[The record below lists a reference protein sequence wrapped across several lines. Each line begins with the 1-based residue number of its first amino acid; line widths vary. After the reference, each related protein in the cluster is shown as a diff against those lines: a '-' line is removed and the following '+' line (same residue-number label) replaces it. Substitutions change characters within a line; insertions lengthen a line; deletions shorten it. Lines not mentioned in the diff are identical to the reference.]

1 MKKHSV
7 LSAALGGFIVISCL
21 CACSNA
27 EKPKAFPAITHRSE
41 AFVAEMTGA
50 TEETTQAAVT
60 QPQTNAVAAT
70 HAADATAPAAT
81 TPPKTGAGVDAAWF
95 DDAVFVGDS
104 VTLKL
109 SYYCEDHP
117 EALSDTQ
124 FFCAGSLSYTNALW
138 PLDDPD
144 AVHPYYQGQNYLTQD
159 CAKVTGAKK
168 VLIMLGLNDIGLSGI
183 DGTMENVHKL
193 IGNIKTASPGVTIY
207 IESVTP
213 MIQGVE
219 GELLN
224 NEKIRELDEKLEQF
238 SNENGYQYLDV
249 YHRLADSDGYLPLA
263 YCSDPEDMGMHFTD
277 EGCVAWIEYLTTHAK
292 GASK

>member
-1 MKKHSV
+1 MKIKSV
-7 LSAALGGFIVISCL
+7 LSVIISCFIVLSCL
-21 CACSNA
+21 CACSFTD
-27 EKPKAFPAITHRSE
+27 KPRALPAIAHRQQTS
-41 AFVAEMTGA
+41 ATQATAAAAA
-50 TEETTQAAVT
+50 TEATQAAT
-60 QPQTNAVAAT
+60 AAP
-70 HAADATAPAAT
+70 ATASQAQT
-81 TPPKTGAGVDAAWF
+81 TVPPTTNPSKGGGVSASWF
-95 DDAVFVGDS
+95 DDAVLVGDS

-109 SYYCEDHP
+109 SYYCEEHP
-117 EALSDTQ
+117 EALSNAQ

-138 PLDDPD
+138 ALDDPD

-263 YCSDPEDMGMHFTD
+263 YCSDPDGQGIHFTD
-277 EGCVAWIEYLTTHAK
+277 EACELWTQYLK
-292 GASK
+292 ENVR

>member
-81 TPPKTGAGVDAAWF
+81 TPPKAGAGVDAAWF

-138 PLDDPD
+138 SLDDPD
-144 AVHPYYQGQNYLTQD
+144 AVHPYYQGQTYLTED

-168 VLIMLGLNDIGLSGI
+168 VFIMLGMNDIGLSGV
-183 DGTMENVHKL
+183 DGAMENANTL
-193 IGNIKTASPGVTIY
+193 IGNIKKNSPDVTFY

-213 MIQGVE
+213 MIPSAE
-219 GELLN
+219 GDVLN
-224 NEKIRELDEKLEQF
+224 NTKIRELDERLEQF
-238 SNENGYQYLDV
+238 ANENGYQYLDL
-249 YHRLADSDGYLPLA
+249 YHALADEDGCLPLE
-263 YCSDPEDMGMHFTD
+263 YCGDPDGQGIHFTD
-277 EGCVAWIEYLTTHAK
+277 EACELWVQYLK
-292 GASK
+292 ENVR

>member
-95 DDAVFVGDS
+95 DNAVFVGDS

-144 AVHPYYQGQNYLTQD
+144 AVHPYYQGQTYLTED

-168 VLIMLGLNDIGLSGI
+168 VFIMLGMNDIGLSGV
-183 DGTMENVHKL
+183 DGAMENANTL
-193 IGNIKTASPGVTIY
+193 IGNIKKNSPDVTFY

-213 MIQGVE
+213 MIPSAE
-219 GELLN
+219 GDVLN
-224 NEKIRELDEKLEQF
+224 NTKIRELDERLEQF
-238 SNENGYQYLDV
+238 ANENGYQYLDL
-249 YHRLADSDGYLPLA
+249 YHALADEDGCLPLE
-263 YCSDPEDMGMHFTD
+263 YCGDPDGQGIHFTD
-277 EGCVAWIEYLTTHAK
+277 EACELWVQYLK
-292 GASK
+292 ENVR

>member
-81 TPPKTGAGVDAAWF
+81 TPPKTGAGVDATWF

-144 AVHPYYQGQNYLTQD
+144 AVHPYYQGQTYLTED

-168 VLIMLGLNDIGLSGI
+168 VFIMLGMNDIGLSGV
-183 DGTMENVHKL
+183 DGAMENANTL
-193 IGNIKTASPGVTIY
+193 IGNIKKNSPDVTFY

-213 MIQGVE
+213 MIPSAE
-219 GELLN
+219 GDVLN
-224 NEKIRELDEKLEQF
+224 NTKIRELDERLEQF
-238 SNENGYQYLDV
+238 ANENGYQYLDL
-249 YHRLADSDGYLPLA
+249 YHALADEDGCLPLE
-263 YCSDPEDMGMHFTD
+263 YCGDPDGQGIHFTD
-277 EGCVAWIEYLTTHAK
+277 EACELWVQYLK
-292 GASK
+292 ENVR

>member
-70 HAADATAPAAT
+70 LAADATAPAAT

-144 AVHPYYQGQNYLTQD
+144 AVHPYYQGQTYLTED

-168 VLIMLGLNDIGLSGI
+168 VFIMLGMNDIGLSGV
-183 DGTMENVHKL
+183 DGAMENANTL
-193 IGNIKTASPGVTIY
+193 IGNIKKNSPDVTFY

-213 MIQGVE
+213 MIPSAE
-219 GELLN
+219 GDVLN
-224 NEKIRELDEKLEQF
+224 NTKIRELDERLEQF
-238 SNENGYQYLDV
+238 ANENGYQYLDL
-249 YHRLADSDGYLPLA
+249 YHALADEDGCLPLE
-263 YCSDPEDMGMHFTD
+263 YCGDPDGQGIHFTD
-277 EGCVAWIEYLTTHAK
+277 EACELWVQYLK
-292 GASK
+292 ENVR

>member
-81 TPPKTGAGVDAAWF
+81 TPPKAGAGVDAAWF

-144 AVHPYYQGQNYLTQD
+144 AVHPYYQGQTYLTED

-168 VLIMLGLNDIGLSGI
+168 VFIMLGMNDIGLSGV
-183 DGTMENVHKL
+183 DGAMENANTL
-193 IGNIKTASPGVTIY
+193 IGNIKKNSPDVTFY

-213 MIQGVE
+213 MIPSAE
-219 GELLN
+219 GDVLN
-224 NEKIRELDEKLEQF
+224 NTKIRELDERLEQF
-238 SNENGYQYLDV
+238 ANENGYQYLDL
-249 YHRLADSDGYLPLA
+249 YHALADEDGCLPLE
-263 YCSDPEDMGMHFTD
+263 YCGDPDGQGIHFTD
-277 EGCVAWIEYLTTHAK
+277 EACELWVQYLK
-292 GASK
+292 ENVR

>member
-1 MKKHSV
+1 
-7 LSAALGGFIVISCL
+7 
-21 CACSNA
+21 
-27 EKPKAFPAITHRSE
+27 
-41 AFVAEMTGA
+41 MTGA

-117 EALSDTQ
+117 EALSNTQ

-138 PLDDPD
+138 SLDDPD
-144 AVHPYYQGQNYLTQD
+144 AVHPYYQGQTYLTED

-168 VLIMLGLNDIGLSGI
+168 VFIMLGMNDIGLSGV
-183 DGTMENVHKL
+183 DGAMENANTL
-193 IGNIKTASPGVTIY
+193 IGNIKKNSPDVTFY

-213 MIQGVE
+213 MIPSAE
-219 GELLN
+219 GDVLN
-224 NEKIRELDEKLEQF
+224 NTKIRELDERLEQF
-238 SNENGYQYLDV
+238 ANENGYQYLDL
-249 YHRLADSDGYLPLA
+249 YHALADEDGCLPLE
-263 YCSDPEDMGMHFTD
+263 YCGDPDGQGIHFTD
-277 EGCVAWIEYLTTHAK
+277 EACELWVQYLK
-292 GASK
+292 ENVR

>member
-70 HAADATAPAAT
+70 LAADATAPAAT
-81 TPPKTGAGVDAAWF
+81 TPPKAGAGVDAAWF

-144 AVHPYYQGQNYLTQD
+144 AVHPYYQGQTYLTED

-168 VLIMLGLNDIGLSGI
+168 VFIMLGMNDIGLSGV
-183 DGTMENVHKL
+183 DGAMENANTL
-193 IGNIKTASPGVTIY
+193 IGNIKKNSPDVTFY

-213 MIQGVE
+213 MIPSAE
-219 GELLN
+219 GDVLN
-224 NEKIRELDEKLEQF
+224 NTKIRELDERLEQF
-238 SNENGYQYLDV
+238 ANENGYQYLDL
-249 YHRLADSDGYLPLA
+249 YHALADEDGCLPLE
-263 YCSDPEDMGMHFTD
+263 YCGDPDGQGIHFTD
-277 EGCVAWIEYLTTHAK
+277 EACELWVQYLK
-292 GASK
+292 ENVR

>member
-70 HAADATAPAAT
+70 HAADTTAPAAT

-144 AVHPYYQGQNYLTQD
+144 AVHPYYQGQTYLTED

-168 VLIMLGLNDIGLSGI
+168 VFIMLGMNDIGLSGV
-183 DGTMENVHKL
+183 DGAMENANTL
-193 IGNIKTASPGVTIY
+193 IGNIKKNSPDVTFY

-213 MIQGVE
+213 MIPSAE
-219 GELLN
+219 GDVLN
-224 NEKIRELDEKLEQF
+224 NTKIRELDERLEQF
-238 SNENGYQYLDV
+238 ANENGYQYLDL
-249 YHRLADSDGYLPLA
+249 YHALADEDGCLPLE
-263 YCSDPEDMGMHFTD
+263 YCGDPDGQGIHFTD
-277 EGCVAWIEYLTTHAK
+277 EACELWVQYLK
-292 GASK
+292 ENVR

>member
-144 AVHPYYQGQNYLTQD
+144 AVHPYYQGQTYLTED

-168 VLIMLGLNDIGLSGI
+168 VFIMLGMNDIGLSGV
-183 DGTMENVHKL
+183 DGAMENANTL
-193 IGNIKTASPGVTIY
+193 IGNIKKNSPDVTFY

-213 MIQGVE
+213 MIPSAE
-219 GELLN
+219 GDVLN
-224 NEKIRELDEKLEQF
+224 NTKIRELDERLEQF
-238 SNENGYQYLDV
+238 ANENGYQYLDL
-249 YHRLADSDGYLPLA
+249 YHALADEDGCLPLE
-263 YCSDPEDMGMHFTD
+263 YCGDPDGQGIHFTD
-277 EGCVAWIEYLTTHAK
+277 EACELWVQYLK
-292 GASK
+292 ENVR

>member
-144 AVHPYYQGQNYLTQD
+144 AVHPYYQGQTYLTED

-168 VLIMLGLNDIGLSGI
+168 VFIMLGMNDIGLSGL
-183 DGTMENVHKL
+183 DGAMENANTL
-193 IGNIKTASPGVTIY
+193 IGNIKKNSPDVTFY

-213 MIQGVE
+213 MIPSAE
-219 GELLN
+219 GDVLN
-224 NEKIRELDEKLEQF
+224 NTKIRELDERLEQF
-238 SNENGYQYLDV
+238 ANENGYQYLDL
-249 YHRLADSDGYLPLA
+249 YHALADEDGCLPLE
-263 YCSDPEDMGMHFTD
+263 YCGDPDGQGIHFTD
-277 EGCVAWIEYLTTHAK
+277 EACELWVQYLK
-292 GASK
+292 ENVR

>member
-144 AVHPYYQGQNYLTQD
+144 AVHPYYQGQTYLTEN

-168 VLIMLGLNDIGLSGI
+168 VFIMLGMNDIGLSGV
-183 DGTMENVHKL
+183 DGAMENANTL
-193 IGNIKTASPGVTIY
+193 IGNIKKNSPDVTFY

-213 MIQGVE
+213 MIPSAE
-219 GELLN
+219 GDVLN
-224 NEKIRELDEKLEQF
+224 NTKIRELDERLEQF
-238 SNENGYQYLDV
+238 ANENGYQYLDL
-249 YHRLADSDGYLPLA
+249 YHALADEDGCLPLE
-263 YCSDPEDMGMHFTD
+263 YCGDPDGQGIHFTD
-277 EGCVAWIEYLTTHAK
+277 EACELWVQYLK
-292 GASK
+292 ENVR

>member
-144 AVHPYYQGQNYLTQD
+144 AVHPYYQGQTYLTED

-168 VLIMLGLNDIGLSGI
+168 VFIMLGMNDIGLSGV
-183 DGTMENVHKL
+183 DGAMENANTL
-193 IGNIKTASPGVTIY
+193 IGNIKKNSPDVTFY

-213 MIQGVE
+213 MIPSAE
-219 GELLN
+219 GDVLN
-224 NEKIRELDEKLEQF
+224 NTKIRELDERLEQF
-238 SNENGYQYLDV
+238 ANENGYQYLDL
-249 YHRLADSDGYLPLA
+249 YHALADEDGCLPLE
-263 YCSDPEDMGMHFTD
+263 YCGDPDGQGIHFTD
-277 EGCVAWIEYLTTHAK
+277 AACELWVQYLK
-292 GASK
+292 ENVR

>member
-144 AVHPYYQGQNYLTQD
+144 AVHPYYQGQTYLTED

-168 VLIMLGLNDIGLSGI
+168 VFIMLGMNDIGLSGV
-183 DGTMENVHKL
+183 DGAMENANTL
-193 IGNIKTASPGVTIY
+193 IGNIKKNSPDVTFY

-213 MIQGVE
+213 MIPSAE
-219 GELLN
+219 GDVLN
-224 NEKIRELDEKLEQF
+224 NTKIRELDERLEQF
-238 SNENGYQYLDV
+238 ANENGYQYLDL
-249 YHRLADSDGYLPLA
+249 YHALADEDGCLPLE
-263 YCSDPEDMGMHFTD
+263 YCGDPDGQGIHFTD
-277 EGCVAWIEYLTTHAK
+277 EACEVWVQYLK
-292 GASK
+292 ENVR

>member
-1 MKKHSV
+1 
-7 LSAALGGFIVISCL
+7 
-21 CACSNA
+21 
-27 EKPKAFPAITHRSE
+27 
-41 AFVAEMTGA
+41 MTGA

-144 AVHPYYQGQNYLTQD
+144 AVHPYYQGQTYLTED

-168 VLIMLGLNDIGLSGI
+168 VFIMLGMNDIGLSGV
-183 DGTMENVHKL
+183 DGAMENANTL
-193 IGNIKTASPGVTIY
+193 IGNIKKNSPDVTFY

-213 MIQGVE
+213 MIPSAE
-219 GELLN
+219 GDVLN
-224 NEKIRELDEKLEQF
+224 NTKIRELDERLEQF
-238 SNENGYQYLDV
+238 ANENGYQYLDL
-249 YHRLADSDGYLPLA
+249 YHALADEDGCLPLE
-263 YCSDPEDMGMHFTD
+263 YCGDPDGQGIHFTD
-277 EGCVAWIEYLTTHAK
+277 EACELWVQYLK
-292 GASK
+292 ENVR